1 MTRYPGPIHL
11 SLALLVALAAASPH
25 VRAAESYMPAIGGGG
40 GSQFIAPCPSGQN
53 LTGFELRAG
62 DDIDAIHPLCV
73 SAYSTGSVTG
83 PQLTEGSALVQHYQ
97 NAQREVYGEPYNET
111 FGDWSTL
118 PAGWYGGAGGGRA
131 SVICPHERPIVVA
144 MRVAAEGVR
153 TVTVNNIH
161 LYCGLALP
169 SQQLDDS
176 PSAIFDAPKASGST
190 GTFGIGSTEVSTAG
204 AFQRCQEGKVAVGI
218 HGRSGEW
225 LDALGLICD
234 APRVLPAMALGRVEV
249 EAGGPASQ
257 MSICEAAK
265 SARARKSPAAP
276 GLERQCAAQGHNDT
290 VAFARIKTEG
300 PPPPICDAARS
311 ARARKS
317 PAAPGLERQCIATG
331 GSLDPPAP

>member
-1 MTRYPGPIHL
+1 MTRFPGPLNL
-11 SLALLVALAAASPH
+11 SLAVLLPLAAASLTVH
-25 VRAAESYMPAIGGGG
+25 AAESYMPAIGGGG
-40 GSQFIAPCPSGQN
+40 GSQFKAPCPSGQN

-83 PQLTEGSALVQHYQ
+83 PQLTEGPELVVHYR
-97 NAQREVYGEPYNET
+97 NVERELYGEPYNGLA
-111 FGDWSTL
+111 GDWLTL
-118 PAGWYGGAGGGRA
+118 PDGWYGGIGGGRA

-144 MRVAAEGVR
+144 MRVAAEGVN
-153 TVTVNNIH
+153 TVSVNNIH

-169 SQQLDDS
+169 SQQLDDN
-176 PSAIFDAPKASGST
+176 PSAIFDAPQAVGEP
-190 GTFGIGSTEVSTAG
+190 GTFGIGSTQVSRTG

-234 APRVLPAMALGRVEV
+234 APRVLPAMALGRVEI
-249 EAGGPASQ
+249 EEGGPASNK
-257 MSICEAAK
+257 SICELAK

-276 GLERQCAAQGHNDT
+276 GLERQCAALGHNDT
-290 VAFARIKTEG
+290 VAFARVKTEG
-300 PPPPICDAARS
+300 PSPPICDAARS

-317 PAAPGLERQCIATG
+317 PAAPGLERQRLAAG
-331 GSLDPPAP
+331 GSMDPPAP